1 MRGRDPDQNRP
12 EADMGCTQVD
22 DAIELIR
29 MEYLEMP
36 GMALTGDQ
44 ARRLWSLPADL
55 CQRALEDLL
64 ESRFLTL
71 NRNGAYVRACDGDR

>member
-1 MRGRDPDQNRP
+1 M
-12 EADMGCTQVD
+12 ACTQVD

-36 GMALTGDQ
+36 GMVLTYDQ

-64 ESRFLTL
+64 TSRFLTQT
-71 NRNGAYVRACDGDR
+71 RNGAYVRASDGDR